1 MNRRSFLTA
10 VSAAAAPLVLGREL
24 GARPAAARGAA
35 RITGLSFTPVQG
47 RFHKFVTMNSYD
59 TRPKG
64 HTYENTLVRVAT
76 DQGVEGVGVMEYAL
90 PDDAFLEAV
99 KLLVG
104 ADPLGVYTMEGG
116 RITGR
121 APAFAPLLSRYQHL
135 DGPLF
140 DLVGKLTARPV
151 WQLLGG
157 EVRDTVEAYDGT
169 LYFSDVWFADR
180 GVRAVVEEAEEAV
193 RMGYPALKLK
203 TGRGWRWLEKE
214 AGLRRDI
221 EVVQA
226 VRRAV
231 GPGVRIM
238 VDPNNGYRNDVED
251 TWRFLEATQADDV
264 HVLEEPF
271 PEDVARYT
279 ELRARMA
286 AAGMKTLIADGENL
300 TSVAPFRPYLGTT
313 RLIDVLQLDIRRG
326 GFLDTLE
333 LARLGAPLG
342 AALVP
347 HNWGSQVGLFMA
359 LHVAKVVPNAIAAED
374 DRSTCDAVI
383 ADGYEY
389 LAGHYRV
396 SDEPGL
402 GLRVD
407 RPTYERKYA
416 ASARVVGAAPG

>member
-1 MNRRSFLTA
+1 MDRRSFLGTLA
-10 VSAAAAPLVLGREL
+10 CAASPLALGRTSPL
-24 GARPAAARGAA
+24 AAGRGAP
-35 RITGLSFTPVQG
+35 RITGLSFTPIEG
-47 RFHKFVTMNSYD
+47 RFHKFVAMNSYD

-64 HTYENTLVRVAT
+64 HTYGNTLVRIAT
-76 DQGVEGVGVMEYAL
+76 DQGVEGVGVMEYAA
-90 PDDAFLEAV
+90 PNEAFLGAV
-99 KLLVG
+99 QALVG
-104 ADPLGVYTMEGG
+104 ADPLAVYSMEDG

-121 APAFAPLLSRYQHL
+121 SPAFAPLLARYQHL

-140 DLVGKLTARPV
+140 DLVGKLTARPC
-151 WQLLGG
+151 WQLLGSG
-157 EVRDTVEAYDGT
+157 VRDTVEAYDGT

-203 TGRGWRWLEKE
+203 TGRGWRWMERE

-221 EVVQA
+221 EVVKE

-231 GPGVRIM
+231 GPGIRIM
-238 VDPNNGYRNDVED
+238 VDPNNGYQSD
-251 TWRFLEATQADDV
+251 TGAAWRFLEATQEDV
-264 HVLEEPF
+264 VAVLEEPF

-286 AAGMKTLIADGENL
+286 NAGLGTLIADGENM
-300 TSVAPFRPYLGTT
+300 TSVAPFRPYLGAT

-342 AALVP
+342 AVIVP

-359 LHVAKVVPNAIAAED
+359 LHVAKAVPNAIAAED
-374 DRSTCDAVI
+374 DRSTCDVI
-383 ADGYEY
+383 AAHGYEY
-389 LAGHYRV
+389 HNGRYRV

-402 GLRVD
+402 GLEVD
-407 RPTYERKYA
+407 RRVYDRKYA
-416 ASARVVGAAPG
+416 AAARVIGTVS